1 MMRGPYKAQS
11 VTIGVTNTRAQLRNN
26 GYMLEAGGHIPARC
40 IYKAARFIKAFNYM
54 VALTV
59 LNMGHILATVGHRT
73 SIQKCPRTFK
83 KIMLPAQKK
92 ARPRLTDQRQR
103 GDGNHAGR
111 QHDYKKQTFV

>member
-1 MMRGPYKAQS
+1 MYAARMMRGPYKAQS

-59 LNMGHILATVGHRT
+59 
-73 SIQKCPRTFK
+73 FK
-83 KIMLPAQKK
+83 KQYTMYINAPERSKLF
-92 ARPRLTDQRQR
+92 LC
-103 GDGNHAGR
+103 
-111 QHDYKKQTFV
+111 YVV

>member
-1 MMRGPYKAQS
+1 MISQAVKVRGVMK
-11 VTIGVTNTRAQLRNN
+11 GVNNTRAPLRNN
-26 GYMLEAGGHIPARC
+26 WYMPEAGGHIPARC
-40 IYKAARFIKAFNYM
+40 IYKRPRFIKTNIYM
-54 VALTV
+54 DALTV

>member
-59 LNMGHILATVGHRT
+59 FKKQYTLTRVGHRT
-73 SIQKCPRTFK
+73 DVHKCPRTFK
-83 KIMLPAQKK
+83 TFFML
-92 ARPRLTDQRQR
+92 RRLKRNAP
-103 GDGNHAGR
+103 GS
-111 QHDYKKQTFV
+111 